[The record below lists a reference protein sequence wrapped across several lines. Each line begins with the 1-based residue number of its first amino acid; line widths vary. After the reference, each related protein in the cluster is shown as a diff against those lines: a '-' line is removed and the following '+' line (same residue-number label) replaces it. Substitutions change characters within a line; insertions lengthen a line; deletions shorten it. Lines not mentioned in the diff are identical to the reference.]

1 MDHPFQLP
9 ACHLHQQDGTGN
21 FQPAAGGAGAGAQEH
36 EDEQD
41 VLGQLRPQVE
51 IGGSVAGGG
60 DDGGDLEGG
69 LSDDLLQGVVLGG
82 DADAH
87 QDDGHQDD
95 AQVRPQLGAAQDFLE
110 LFAQCQIVHVEV
122 DPKEGHKDGGDPL

>member
-1 MDHPFQLP
+1 MARETFSPPPVDDDAGEL
-9 ACHLHQQDGTGN
+9 D
-21 FQPAAGGAGAGAQEH
+21 AAGGGAGAGAQEH
-36 EDEQD
+36 QDEQH

-60 DDGGDLEGG
+60 DDGSDLEGG
-69 LSDDLLQGVVLGG
+69 LADDLLQGVVLGG

-87 QDDGHQDD
+87 QDDGYQDD

-110 LFAQCQIVHVEV
+110 LFAQCQIVHIEV
-122 DPKEGHKDGGDPL
+122 DPKEGHEDGGDPL